1 MKKEEKIMKTKKI
14 VIGAMAAAMLS
25 LSVCSI
31 APAVAADETVQISV
45 SKTTAEAGGEFKVDV
60 SLADI
65 PTTGLQ
71 CCNFAIKYN
80 PKVLTNLKITAGTLA
95 GTVSGD
101 ASSSMLPNFND
112 YSQEGL
118 ISVMWSTSVDDASK
132 WLKGEGTFCTITGTV
147 AAGTANGTVS
157 EITVLPTSRETYD
170 GSGVMNDAFDCGYL
184 KDGVKVNFNV
194 KPNAGSVTI
203 GSEVVTTTTTT
214 TPPETKTTTSSEK
227 PAVSL
232 RGDAN
237 LDNKVSVA
245 DAVAILQ
252 SIANKDKYALKPQ
265 GAVNGDVEGNN
276 DGITGAD
283 ALRIQKWDAGAITTL

>member
-1 MKKEEKIMKTKKI
+1 MKTKKI

-71 CCNFAIKYN
+71 AATFAIKYD
-80 PKVLTNLKITAGTLA
+80 PKVLTIKDITAGTLA

-101 ASSSMLPNFND
+101 ASSSMLPNFNN

-194 KPNAGSVTI
+194 KPSAGSVTI
-203 GSEVVTTTTTT
+203 GSEETTTTPPATTTTTT
-214 TPPETKTTTSSEK
+214 ENK
-227 PAVSL
+227 PGVSL

>member
-1 MKKEEKIMKTKKI
+1 MKTKKI
-14 VIGAMAAAMLS
+14 VIGAMAAMLS

-71 CCNFAIKYN
+71 CCNFAIKYD
-80 PKVLTNLKITAGTLA
+80 PKVLTIKDITAGTLA

-101 ASSSMLPNFND
+101 ASSSMLPNFNN

-203 GSEVVTTTTTT
+203 GSEETTT
-214 TPPETKTTTSSEK
+214 TPPATTTTTENK
-227 PAVSL
+227 PGVSL

>member
-1 MKKEEKIMKTKKI
+1 MKTKKI

-71 CCNFAIKYN
+71 CCDFAIKYD
-80 PKVLTNLKITAGTLA
+80 PKVLTIKDITAGTLA

-101 ASSSMLPNFND
+101 ASSSMLPNFNN

-203 GSEVVTTTTTT
+203 GSEETTT
-214 TPPETKTTTSSEK
+214 TPPATTTTTENK
-227 PAVSL
+227 PGVSL

>member
-1 MKKEEKIMKTKKI
+1 MKTKKI

-71 CCNFAIKYN
+71 CCNFAIKYD
-80 PKVLTNLKITAGTLA
+80 PKVLQSKDITAGTLA

-101 ASSSMLPNFND
+101 ASSSMLPNFNN

-203 GSEVVTTTTTT
+203 GSEETTT
-214 TPPETKTTTSSEK
+214 TPPATTTTTENK
-227 PAVSL
+227 PGVSL

>member
-1 MKKEEKIMKTKKI
+1 MKTKKI

-71 CCNFAIKYN
+71 CCNFAIKYD
-80 PKVLTNLKITAGTLA
+80 PKVLTIKDITAGTLA

-101 ASSSMLPNFND
+101 ASSSMLPNFNN

-147 AAGTANGTVS
+147 AAGAANGTVS

-203 GSEVVTTTTTT
+203 GSEETTT
-214 TPPETKTTTSSEK
+214 TPPATTTTTENK
-227 PAVSL
+227 PGVSL

>member
-1 MKKEEKIMKTKKI
+1 MKTKKI

-31 APAVAADETVQISV
+31 APAVAADETVQIS
-45 SKTTAEAGGEFKVDV
+45 SAKTTAEAGGEFKVDV

-71 CCNFAIKYN
+71 CCNFAIKYD
-80 PKVLTNLKITAGTLA
+80 PKVLTIKDITAGTLA

-101 ASSSMLPNFND
+101 ASSSMLPNFNN

-203 GSEVVTTTTTT
+203 GSEETTT
-214 TPPETKTTTSSEK
+214 TPPATTTTTENK
-227 PAVSL
+227 PGVSL

>member
-1 MKKEEKIMKTKKI
+1 MKTKKI

-71 CCNFAIKYN
+71 CCNFAIKYD
-80 PKVLTNLKITAGTLA
+80 PKVLTIKDITAGTLA

-101 ASSSMLPNFND
+101 ASSSMLPNFNN

-203 GSEVVTTTTTT
+203 GSEETTT
-214 TPPETKTTTSSEK
+214 TPPATTTTTENK
-227 PAVSL
+227 PGVSL

-283 ALRIQKWDAGAITTL
+283 ALRIQKWDAGVITTLE

>member
-1 MKKEEKIMKTKKI
+1 MKTKKI

-45 SKTTAEAGGEFKVDV
+45 SKTTAEAGGSSKVDV

-71 CCNFAIKYN
+71 CCNFAIKYD
-80 PKVLTNLKITAGTLA
+80 PKVLTIKDITAGTLA

-101 ASSSMLPNFND
+101 ASSSMLPNFNN

-118 ISVMWSTSVDDASK
+118 ISVMWSTSVDDASR

-203 GSEVVTTTTTT
+203 GSEETTTPPATTTTT
-214 TPPETKTTTSSEK
+214 ENK
-227 PAVSL
+227 PGVSL

>member
-1 MKKEEKIMKTKKI
+1 MKTKRI

-71 CCNFAIKYN
+71 CCNFAIKYD
-80 PKVLTNLKITAGTLA
+80 PKVLTIKDITAGTLA

-101 ASSSMLPNFND
+101 ASSSMLPNFNN

-203 GSEVVTTTTTT
+203 GSEETTT
-214 TPPETKTTTSSEK
+214 TPPATTTTTENK
-227 PAVSL
+227 PGVSL

>member
-1 MKKEEKIMKTKKI
+1 MKTKKI

-71 CCNFAIKYN
+71 CCNFAIKYD
-80 PKVLTNLKITAGTLA
+80 PKVLTIKDITAGTLA

-101 ASSSMLPNFND
+101 ASSSMLPNFNN

-118 ISVMWSTSVDDASK
+118 ISVMWSASVDDASK

-203 GSEVVTTTTTT
+203 GSEETTT
-214 TPPETKTTTSSEK
+214 TPPATTTTTENK
-227 PAVSL
+227 PGVSL

>member
-1 MKKEEKIMKTKKI
+1 MKTKKI

-71 CCNFAIKYN
+71 CCNFAIKYD
-80 PKVLTNLKITAGTLA
+80 PKVLTIKDITAGTLA

-101 ASSSMLPNFND
+101 ASSSMLPNFNN

-203 GSEVVTTTTTT
+203 GSEETTTTPPATTTTTT
-214 TPPETKTTTSSEK
+214 ENEPG
-227 PAVSL
+227 VSL

>member
-1 MKKEEKIMKTKKI
+1 MKTKKI

-71 CCNFAIKYN
+71 CCNFAIKYD
-80 PKVLTNLKITAGTLA
+80 PKVLTIKDITAGTLQE
-95 GTVSGD
+95 TVSGD
-101 ASSSMLPNFND
+101 ASSSMLPNFNN

-203 GSEVVTTTTTT
+203 GSEETTT
-214 TPPETKTTTSSEK
+214 TPPATTTTTENK
-227 PAVSL
+227 PGVSL

>member
-1 MKKEEKIMKTKKI
+1 MKTKKI

-71 CCNFAIKYN
+71 CCNFAIKYD
-80 PKVLTNLKITAGTLA
+80 PKVLTIKDITAGTLA

-101 ASSSMLPNFND
+101 ASSSMLPNFNN

-203 GSEVVTTTTTT
+203 GSEETTT
-214 TPPETKTTTSSEK
+214 TPPATTTTTENK
-227 PAVSL
+227 PGVSL

>member
-1 MKKEEKIMKTKKI
+1 MKTKKI

-71 CCNFAIKYN
+71 CCNFAIKYD
-80 PKVLTNLKITAGTLA
+80 PKVLTIKDITAGTLA

-101 ASSSMLPNFND
+101 ASSSMLPNFNN

-203 GSEVVTTTTTT
+203 GSEETTT
-214 TPPETKTTTSSEK
+214 TPPATTTTTENK
-227 PAVSL
+227 PGVSL

-283 ALRIQKWDAGAITTL
+283 ALRIRKWDAGAITTL

>member
-1 MKKEEKIMKTKKI
+1 MKTKKI

-71 CCNFAIKYN
+71 CCNFAIKYD
-80 PKVLTNLKITAGTLA
+80 PKVLTIKDITAGTLA

-101 ASSSMLPNFND
+101 ASSSMLPNFNN

-203 GSEVVTTTTTT
+203 GSEETTT
-214 TPPETKTTTSSEK
+214 TPPATTTTTENK
-227 PAVSL
+227 PGVSL

-245 DAVAILQ
+245 DAVAVLQ

>member
-1 MKKEEKIMKTKKI
+1 MKTKKI

-71 CCNFAIKYN
+71 CCNFAIKYD
-80 PKVLTNLKITAGTLA
+80 PKVLTIKDITAGTLA

-101 ASSSMLPNFND
+101 ASSSMLPNFNN

-203 GSEVVTTTTTT
+203 GSEETTT
-214 TPPETKTTTSSEK
+214 TPPATTTTTENK
-227 PAVSL
+227 PGVSL

-252 SIANKDKYALKPQ
+252 SIATKDKYALKPQ

>member
-1 MKKEEKIMKTKKI
+1 MKTKKI

-71 CCNFAIKYN
+71 CCNFAIKYD
-80 PKVLTNLKITAGTLA
+80 PKVLTIKDITAGTLV

-101 ASSSMLPNFND
+101 ASSSMLPNFNN

-170 GSGVMNDAFDCGYL
+170 SSGVMNDAFDCGYL

-203 GSEVVTTTTTT
+203 GSEETTT
-214 TPPETKTTTSSEK
+214 TPPATTTTTENK
-227 PAVSL
+227 PGVSL

>member
-1 MKKEEKIMKTKKI
+1 MKTKKI

-71 CCNFAIKYN
+71 CCNFAIKYD
-80 PKVLTNLKITAGTLA
+80 PKVLTIKDITAGTLA

-101 ASSSMLPNFND
+101 ASSSMLPNFNN

-203 GSEVVTTTTTT
+203 GSEETTTPPATTTTT
-214 TPPETKTTTSSEK
+214 ENK
-227 PAVSL
+227 PGVSL

>member
-1 MKKEEKIMKTKKI
+1 MKTKKI

-71 CCNFAIKYN
+71 CCNFAIKYD
-80 PKVLTNLKITAGTLA
+80 PKVLTIKDITAGTLA

-101 ASSSMLPNFND
+101 ASSSMFLIFNN

-203 GSEVVTTTTTT
+203 GSEETTT
-214 TPPETKTTTSSEK
+214 TPPATTTTTENK
-227 PAVSL
+227 PGVSL
-232 RGDAN
+232 RGDAY

>member
-1 MKKEEKIMKTKKI
+1 MKTKKI

-71 CCNFAIKYN
+71 CCNFAIKYD
-80 PKVLTNLKITAGTLA
+80 PKVLTIKDITAGTLA

-101 ASSSMLPNFND
+101 ASSSMLPNFNN

-203 GSEVVTTTTTT
+203 GSEETTT
-214 TPPETKTTTSSEK
+214 TPPATTTTTENR
-227 PAVSL
+227 PGVSL

>member
-1 MKKEEKIMKTKKI
+1 MKTKKI

-71 CCNFAIKYN
+71 CCNFAIKYD
-80 PKVLTNLKITAGTLA
+80 PKVLTIKDITAGTLA

-101 ASSSMLPNFND
+101 ASSSMLPNFNN

-170 GSGVMNDAFDCGYL
+170 SSGVMNDAFDCGYL

-203 GSEVVTTTTTT
+203 GSEETTT
-214 TPPETKTTTSSEK
+214 TPPATTTTTENK
-227 PAVSL
+227 PGVSL

>member
-1 MKKEEKIMKTKKI
+1 MKTKKI
-14 VIGAMAAAMLS
+14 VIRAMAAAMLS

-71 CCNFAIKYN
+71 CCNFAIKYD
-80 PKVLTNLKITAGTLA
+80 PKVLTIKDITAGTLA

-101 ASSSMLPNFND
+101 ASSSMLPNFNN

-203 GSEVVTTTTTT
+203 GSEETTT
-214 TPPETKTTTSSEK
+214 TPPATTNTTENK
-227 PAVSL
+227 PGVSL

-265 GAVNGDVEGNN
+265 GAVNGDGEGNN

>member
-1 MKKEEKIMKTKKI
+1 MKTKKI

-25 LSVCSI
+25 PSVCSI

-71 CCNFAIKYN
+71 CCNFAIKYD
-80 PKVLTNLKITAGTLA
+80 PKVLTIKDITAGTLA

-101 ASSSMLPNFND
+101 ASSSMLPNFNN

-203 GSEVVTTTTTT
+203 GSEETTTTPPATTTTTT
-214 TPPETKTTTSSEK
+214 ENK
-227 PAVSL
+227 PGVSL

>member
-1 MKKEEKIMKTKKI
+1 MKTKKI

-71 CCNFAIKYN
+71 CCNFAIKYD
-80 PKVLTNLKITAGTLA
+80 PKVLTIKDITAGTLA

-101 ASSSMLPNFND
+101 ASSSMLPNFNN

-203 GSEVVTTTTTT
+203 GSEETTT
-214 TPPETKTTTSSEK
+214 TPPATTTTTENK
-227 PAVSL
+227 PGVSL

-245 DAVAILQ
+245 DAVLFFQ

>member
-1 MKKEEKIMKTKKI
+1 MKTKKI

-71 CCNFAIKYN
+71 CCNFAIKYD
-80 PKVLTNLKITAGTLA
+80 PKVLTIKDITAGTVA

-101 ASSSMLPNFND
+101 ASSSMLPNFNN

-203 GSEVVTTTTTT
+203 GSEETTT
-214 TPPETKTTTSSEK
+214 TPPATTTTTENK
-227 PAVSL
+227 PGVSL

>member
-1 MKKEEKIMKTKKI
+1 MKTKKI

-60 SLADI
+60 SPADV

-71 CCNFAIKYN
+71 CCNFAIKYD
-80 PKVLTNLKITAGTLA
+80 PKVLTIKDITAGTLA

-101 ASSSMLPNFND
+101 ASSSMLPNFNN

-203 GSEVVTTTTTT
+203 GSEETTT
-214 TPPETKTTTSSEK
+214 TPPATTTTTENK
-227 PAVSL
+227 PGVSL

>member
-1 MKKEEKIMKTKKI
+1 MKTKKI

-71 CCNFAIKYN
+71 CCNFAIKYD
-80 PKVLTNLKITAGTLA
+80 PKVLTIKDITAGTLA

-101 ASSSMLPNFND
+101 ASSSMLPNFNN

-203 GSEVVTTTTTT
+203 GSEETTT
-214 TPPETKTTTSSEK
+214 TPPATTTTTENK
-227 PAVSL
+227 PGVSL

-276 DGITGAD
+276 DGIAGAD

>member
-1 MKKEEKIMKTKKI
+1 MKTKKI

-71 CCNFAIKYN
+71 CCNFAIKYD
-80 PKVLTNLKITAGTLA
+80 PKVLTIKDITAGTLA

-101 ASSSMLPNFND
+101 ASSSMLPNFNN

-203 GSEVVTTTTTT
+203 GSEETTT
-214 TPPETKTTTSSEK
+214 TPPATTTTTENK
-227 PAVSL
+227 PGVSL

-265 GAVNGDVEGNN
+265 GAVNGDVEGDN

>member
-1 MKKEEKIMKTKKI
+1 MKTKKI

-71 CCNFAIKYN
+71 CCNFAIKYD
-80 PKVLTNLKITAGTLA
+80 PKVLTIKDITAGTLA

-101 ASSSMLPNFND
+101 ASSSMLPNFNN

-203 GSEVVTTTTTT
+203 GSKETTT
-214 TPPETKTTTSSEK
+214 TPPATTTTTENK
-227 PAVSL
+227 PGVSL

-265 GAVNGDVEGNN
+265 GAVKRGDVEGNN

>member
-1 MKKEEKIMKTKKI
+1 MKTKKI

-71 CCNFAIKYN
+71 CCNFQSKYD
-80 PKVLTNLKITAGTLA
+80 PKVLTIKDITAGTLA

-101 ASSSMLPNFND
+101 ASSSMLPNFNN

-203 GSEVVTTTTTT
+203 GSEETTT
-214 TPPETKTTTSSEK
+214 TPPATTTTTENK
-227 PAVSL
+227 PGVSL

>member
-1 MKKEEKIMKTKKI
+1 MKTKKI

-31 APAVAADETVQISV
+31 APAVAADETVQIS
-45 SKTTAEAGGEFKVDV
+45 SARRQQRQEGSSVDV

-71 CCNFAIKYN
+71 CCNFAIKYD
-80 PKVLTNLKITAGTLA
+80 PKVLTIKDITAGTLA

-101 ASSSMLPNFND
+101 ASSSMLPNFNN

-203 GSEVVTTTTTT
+203 GSEETTT
-214 TPPETKTTTSSEK
+214 TPPATTTTTENK
-227 PAVSL
+227 PGVSL

>member
-1 MKKEEKIMKTKKI
+1 MKTKKI
-14 VIGAMAAAMLS
+14 VVGAMAAAMLS

-71 CCNFAIKYN
+71 CCNFAIKYD
-80 PKVLTNLKITAGTLA
+80 PKVLTIKDITAGTLA

-101 ASSSMLPNFND
+101 ASSSMLPNFNN

-203 GSEVVTTTTTT
+203 GSEETTT
-214 TPPETKTTTSSEK
+214 TPPATTTTTENK
-227 PAVSL
+227 PSITEN
-232 RGDAN
+232 AN

>member
-1 MKKEEKIMKTKKI
+1 MKTKKI

-71 CCNFAIKYN
+71 CCNFAIKYD
-80 PKVLTNLKITAGTLA
+80 PKVLTIKDVTAGTLA

-101 ASSSMLPNFND
+101 ASSSMLPNFNN

-203 GSEVVTTTTTT
+203 GSEETTT
-214 TPPETKTTTSSEK
+214 TPPATTTTENK
-227 PAVSL
+227 PGVSL